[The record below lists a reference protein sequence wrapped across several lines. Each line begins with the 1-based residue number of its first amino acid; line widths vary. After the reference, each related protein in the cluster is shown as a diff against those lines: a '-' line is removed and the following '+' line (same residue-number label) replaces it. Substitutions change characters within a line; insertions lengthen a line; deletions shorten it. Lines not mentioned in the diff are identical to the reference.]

1 MRLFVSTAVLTLAWF
16 SALNI
21 ASSILVWLSVRGSV
35 RSSASVWPGGQWL
48 FALRLAPSV
57 VAGAF
62 ALGVFLPVHLVYEG
76 REGSEYFGVLLWALA
91 LVAVALLGGSAF
103 RVAAALR
110 AYSRVKKTWIGP
122 ADERRPI
129 VSDSEMIGISL
140 AGIVRT
146 TIIVGKHVRDTLT
159 REELDVALAHEVAHR
174 RSWDN
179 AKRFAMYAAPD
190 VLRFTRV
197 ARDLEQ
203 RWCSEAECLADARA
217 VDGDDSRAADLASA
231 LLKVARLAA
240 NGPAAMPAGPL
251 WSTFYEEGLL
261 ELRVRRLLN
270 GPARAPRLSWRL
282 AAGSAG
288 AAAGVLSLA
297 WITGIPTTVYFITEG
312 LVRLLP

>member
-1 MRLFVSTAVLTLAWF
+1 MRLLISTAILTLAWF
-16 SALNI
+16 SAINI
-21 ASSILVWLSVRGSV
+21 ASSILVWLSVRGSL
-35 RSSASVWPGGQWL
+35 RSSASLRPGGQWL

-57 VAGAF
+57 VSGAF

-91 LVAVALLGGSAF
+91 LVAVALMGDSAL
-103 RVAAALR
+103 RIVSALR
-110 AYSRVKKTWIGP
+110 AYGRVKKTWIGP
-122 ADERRPI
+122 AGERRPI

-146 TIIVGKHVRDTLT
+146 TIIVGKRVRETLT

-197 ARDLEQ
+197 AREIEQ
-203 RWCSEAECLADARA
+203 RWCDEAECLADARA
-217 VDGDDSRAADLASA
+217 VDGDDSRAVDLASA

-240 NGPAAMPAGPL
+240 SGPAAMPAGPL
-251 WSTFYEEGLL
+251 WSTFYEEALL
-261 ELRVRRLLN
+261 EMRVRRLVN
-270 GPARAPRLSWRL
+270 GPARAPRLSWRP

-288 AAAGVLSLA
+288 TAAGVLSLA
-297 WITGIPTTVYFITEG
+297 WITGVPTAVHFITEG